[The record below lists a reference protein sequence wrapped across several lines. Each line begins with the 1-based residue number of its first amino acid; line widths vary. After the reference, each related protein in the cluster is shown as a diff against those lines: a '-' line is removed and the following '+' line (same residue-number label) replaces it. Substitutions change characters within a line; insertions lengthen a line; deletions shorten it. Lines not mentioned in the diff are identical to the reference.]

1 MEEAGSS
8 IFSPDIDFNG
18 IFSIC
23 YQMYMM
29 QERREEIF
37 PVLGVSSATIVF
49 TLDTELRNTVM

>member
-8 IFSPDIDFNG
+8 ILSPDIDLNG

-29 QERREEIF
+29 QEREEIF
-37 PVLGVSSATIVF
+37 PVLAVSSATIVF
-49 TLDTELRNTVM
+49 TLDTELPQHRVM

>member
-8 IFSPDIDFNG
+8 ILSPEIDLNG
-18 IFSIC
+18 TFSIR

-37 PVLGVSSATIVF
+37 PVLAVSSATIVF